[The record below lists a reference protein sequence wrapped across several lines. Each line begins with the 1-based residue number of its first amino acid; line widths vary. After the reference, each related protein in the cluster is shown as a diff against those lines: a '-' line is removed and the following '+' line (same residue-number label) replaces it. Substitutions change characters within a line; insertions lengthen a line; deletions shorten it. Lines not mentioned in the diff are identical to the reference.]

1 MDVYSI
7 MLCILTFQRLLTEER
22 IFSSISNGM
31 PEAYKRHSLPCLSGI
46 QVSTLCITFS
56 DMGKELLVPRQAG

>member
-1 MDVYSI
+1 MDGYNIV
-7 MLCILTFQRLLTEER
+7 LCILTFQRLLTEER

-46 QVSTLCITFS
+46 QVSTFCITFS

>member
-46 QVSTLCITFS
+46 QVSTFCITFS